1 MMMWKRGKHLA
12 GASML
17 AGAAFAVLLL
27 PACGSPDPTPTPQP
41 TPSPTAPSAP
51 PTPAPAEASR
61 TPTPAE
67 PTSTPTPAPPTFE
80 ETWEALKA
88 RAREEGKLSMVLA
101 NGSSRGLAPPLRE
114 AFGKQ
119 FGIEITIAGGSGPP
133 HLARISAER
142 AAGRYEVDV
151 VIHSRLLLGNLLAP
165 AGFLTPIQEQ
175 LFHPDALD
183 PSNWWMDKLWWR
195 EPDGVEPK
203 YSVATS
209 VTAWPNPVNPDYN
222 TELVTEADIAAIN
235 SAYDFFDEKWQGKII
250 ALSPLEVGS
259 SGGLTDVYSHP
270 ELGPE
275 WIKRFYSKEEMDVT
289 FVGDVRQ
296 IVDSIARG
304 GHAFAFFSQGAGR
317 DLAMLAGEGLP
328 VARWSKNLIEGGRL
342 SANSG
347 WHWIGMMDRA
357 PHPNAAKLLLNW
369 WLTQEGQTAY
379 NTLSASS
386 PPPSLRDDVPLGVTL
401 QGERRMPGVAYEMSS
416 LDTSLPDRRLEAID
430 FAQRI
435 FLEGRE

>member
-1 MMMWKRGKHLA
+1 MK
-12 GASML
+12 
-17 AGAAFAVLLL
+17 V
-27 PACGSPDPTPTPQP
+27 
-41 TPSPTAPSAP
+41 
-51 PTPAPAEASR
+51 
-61 TPTPAE
+61 
-67 PTSTPTPAPPTFE
+67 
-80 ETWEALKA
+80 
-88 RAREEGKLSMVLA
+88 RAREEGRLVMVTGGNA
-101 NGSSRGLAPPLRE
+101 SRALTPPVRD
-114 AFGKQ
+114 FGKR
-119 FGIEITIAGGSGPP
+119 FGIEVTVAGGSGQF
-133 HLARISAER
+133 ARVAAER
-142 AAGRYEVDV
+142 QADRYTVDV
-151 VIHSRLLLGNLLAP
+151 VILGRTAMGERFGP
-165 AGFLTPIQEQ
+165 AGFLVPIEDQ

-183 PSNWWMDKLWWR
+183 LSNWWMERLWWR
-195 EPDGVEPK
+195 EPEGVEPK

-235 SAYDFFDEKWQGKII
+235 SAYDFFDEKWKGKII

-275 WIKRFYSKEEMDVT
+275 WIRRFYSKEEMDVT

-296 IVDSIARG
+296 IVDSISLG

-317 DLAMLAGEGLP
+317 DLAMLATEGLP
-328 VARWSKNLIEGGRL
+328 VAKWSKNLIEGGRV

-379 NTLSASS
+379 NTMSASA
-386 PPPSLRDDVPLGVTL
+386 PPASLRDDVPLGVTPP
-401 QGERRMPGVAYEMSS
+401 GERRMPGVAYEMSS
-416 LDTSLPDRRLEAID
+416 LDTSLPDRRLEAVD